1 MKFIFSCILS
11 LNLFLHCSQAAHAQN
26 EVDTV
31 RTYGVRIGVDLG
43 KVAYF
48 FLTNQTNRTL
58 EFAADMNYKNILL
71 AGEAGFSMLNI
82 DKQNYNYT
90 SNGVFARVGMEH
102 NLLKNGG
109 DNYIFVGARYG
120 ISQFSYQVADIVIT
134 DQYWPG
140 YNVASDQQSVMA
152 HWGEGVGGVKVNV
165 FSNVFLGFTARFK
178 LRIAQSDYAQVDPL
192 LIPGFGNPAKRNAMG
207 FNYYVYYL
215 FPLKKK

>member
-11 LNLFLHCSQAAHAQN
+11 LSLFLLCGQGTYAQN

-31 RTYGVRIGVDLG
+31 RTQGVRIGVDLG

-58 EFAADMNYKNILL
+58 EFAADMNYKSILL

-109 DNYIFVGARYG
+109 DNYIFVGVRYG
-120 ISQFSYQVADIVIT
+120 ISQFSYQVADIVVT
-134 DQYWPG
+134 DQYWPSYG
-140 YNVASDQQSVMA
+140 AASDQQSVMA

-192 LIPGFGNPAKRNAMG
+192 LIPGFGNPARRNAMG

-215 FPLKKK
+215 FPFKKK